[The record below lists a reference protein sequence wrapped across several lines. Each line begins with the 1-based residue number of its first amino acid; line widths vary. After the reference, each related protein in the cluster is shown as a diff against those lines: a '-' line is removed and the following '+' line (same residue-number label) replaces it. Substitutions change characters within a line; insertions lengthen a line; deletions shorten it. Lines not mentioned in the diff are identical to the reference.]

1 MFEGTFVKV
10 HRILKNV
17 EFDQENLLLEMHP
30 MAIITQVSKS
40 ICVVMKAL
48 FLPTHK
54 WKQFKY
60 TREEI
65 K

>member
-17 EFDQENLLLEMHP
+17 EFDQVNLLLEMHP

-40 ICVVMKAL
+40 MYSYESTVSPNPQMETIQ
-48 FLPTHK
+48 T
-54 WKQFKY
+54 Y
-60 TREEI
+60 SGGN
-65 K
+65 